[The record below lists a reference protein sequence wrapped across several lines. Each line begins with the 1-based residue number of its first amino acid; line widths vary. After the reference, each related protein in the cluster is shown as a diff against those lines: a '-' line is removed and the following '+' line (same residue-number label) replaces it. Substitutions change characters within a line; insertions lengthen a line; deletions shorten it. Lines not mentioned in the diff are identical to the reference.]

1 MIEVAILSIL
11 QGVAEF
17 LPISSSGHLVLGKTL
32 LGLGDV
38 GMRLDIFLHVG
49 TLLSIFVF
57 YFSVI
62 RRIVVR
68 MEWSYMAKVVL
79 SAVPA
84 GIVGVCFKDDIEA
97 AFASA
102 RMVGFALLFTG
113 AVLTATK
120 FLPRGGKDVSFLR
133 ALLMGGAQAV
143 AILPGVSRS
152 GMTLAAARAS
162 KVDAEK
168 AAEFSFLMSAPPIGG
183 AAALEI
189 LKAVKGAEPSG
200 ATEVGWGLCIFGAL
214 LAAVV
219 GWIALRLLVASLKS
233 RWFWLF
239 GPYCLV
245 AGLVVLLCS
254 ACGAAEPTRAPKAL
268 VVMLD
273 GMRADAV
280 ENAHA
285 PNLRMLRDGKW
296 RPGYKCAWSMSACTI
311 LDAPTVSAPNHA
323 AIATGVTSAKTKVL
337 ANGQFGLC
345 NYTNW
350 PSWLARLVDAKPQMK
365 ALFSFSWRPDEQI
378 DPGKKVE
385 YAHGPDAANA
395 VNVPRRLAAAD
406 APDATMWYIDYPDH
420 GGHGFGYYPYTVG
433 YLHYVHLSDKAIGDA
448 LKAIASR
455 PTFADEDWLV
465 IVTSDHGGY
474 ARGHGAMTGHCWT
487 IPLLVCGRGVSQG
500 RMPGEPHNYDAAA
513 TVLRHFGVDTSGMNL
528 DGAAV
533 GDRVAAAEPSRGLG
547 DGLAAYFP
555 FDGGSASN
563 LVAAGPKAELRGGA
577 ALQGKD
583 GLLGGCLRVAADTN
597 GVASVRLGG
606 SEGLSF
612 ENGTE
617 FAFSAWVRLDGA
629 QEIDSVIV
637 GNADASSATNRG
649 VAFVGART
657 VSTIKT
663 PGVCLVGAFS
673 GGRAELGPCVAEGGK
688 WTFFAAARGADGVLA
703 LYCGGLDGNL
713 YRIAADASGLELK
726 TGRPFFIGQVGGGKS
741 MKGEVDEL
749 AIWSRALTHSDI
761 RAIYEAGRRGV
772 ALGDLL

>member
-1 MIEVAILSIL
+1 MVEVAILSVL
-11 QGVAEF
+11 QGLAEF
-17 LPISSSGHLVLGKTL
+17 LPISSSGHLVLGKLL

-57 YFSVI
+57 YFSII
-62 RRIVVR
+62 RRVVVR
-68 MEWSYMAKVVL
+68 MEWSYMAKIAL

-133 ALLMGGAQAV
+133 ALLMGVAQAV

-189 LKAVKGAEPSG
+189 LKAVKGAEQS
-200 ATEVGWGLCIFGAL
+200 AAAEVSWGLCIFGAL

-239 GPYCLV
+239 GP
-245 AGLVVLLCS
+245 
-254 ACGAAEPTRAPKAL
+254 
-268 VVMLD
+268 
-273 GMRADAV
+273 
-280 ENAHA
+280 
-285 PNLRMLRDGKW
+285 LRDGKW
-296 RPGYKCAWSMSACTI
+296 RPGYRCAWSMSACTI

-350 PSWLARLVDAKPQMK
+350 PSWLARLVDARPQMR

-395 VNVPRRLAAAD
+395 VSVPRRLAAAD

-474 ARGHGAMTGHCWT
+474 ARGHGPMTGHCWT

-500 RMPGEPHNYDAAA
+500 RMPGEPHNYDAATTA
-513 TVLRHFGVDTSGMNL
+513 LRHFGVDTYGMNL

-726 TGRPFFIGQVGGGKS
+726 TGQPFFIGQAGGGKS

-761 RAIYEAGRRGV
+761 RAIYEAGRKGV